1 MFYEPVKDNHGLPF
15 NPFKACVVPR
25 PIGWITTLGHNGIVN
40 LAPFSISNQL
50 AYDPPFVFF
59 SGSGAIDGEEA
70 EPRRK
75 DSVVNAEDTGEF
87 VYNMATYKLR
97 NEVNL
102 SSKHVPPDVDE
113 LAMCGLT
120 PAPSKKVKC
129 PRIAES
135 PVNLECTHHA
145 TLTLPSN
152 SPKGVHHVVIGEV
165 IGIHINDDALS
176 DGKVDWLKIQPLARL
191 GYMDYTYV
199 NEVFTM
205 KGPKGEEFRP
215 GQIGEHIDSKHWKRV
230 KGEWDMFKGKEK
242 V

>member
-1 MFYEPVKDNHGLPF
+1 MFYEPQNDDHGLPF

-25 PIGWITTLGHNGIVN
+25 PIGWITSLSHNGIVN

-59 SGSGAIDGEEA
+59 SGSGAIDEEGA

-87 VYNMATYKLR
+87 VYNMATYELR
-97 NEVNL
+97 EQVNL

-120 PAPSKKVKC
+120 PAPCNIVKC
-129 PRIAES
+129 PRVAES
-135 PVNLECTHHA
+135 PVNLECKHH
-145 TLTLPSN
+145 TTITLPAN
-152 SPKGVHHVVIGEV
+152 SAKSVHHVVIGQV
-165 IGIHINDDALS
+165 VGIHINDNALT
-176 DGKVDWLKIQPLARL
+176 DGKIDWLKIQPLARM

-199 NEVFTM
+199 NHVFTM
-205 KGPKGEEFRP
+205 RGPKGEEFRP
-215 GQIGEHIDSKHWKRV
+215 GQIGEHSDSNHWGRIKD
-230 KGEWDMFKGKEK
+230 EWDIYNKDK